1 MTQQDIN
8 TKHCGCGFDGMESGI
23 EGFIGMNERNSF
35 ILYTDIIEVV
45 SALSTEQKGIL
56 FQAILDYQTSGVA
69 TIDDDIVKIAFIPIR
84 QRLDANNAKWQ
95 DKAESRKEAGR
106 RGGLAKGSKNDF
118 AKNEIAKD
126 SKTDFAKNEIANPS
140 KNNFAKN
147 DDEKN
152 SKTNFATKKIANE
165 AVNVNVNVNGNGNVN
180 VNDKIPPSP
189 LGGGIEPKTLAS
201 ADNLAWFDLHASEV
215 NRSPQLAKKARNWLL
230 SIGDKHRRLAE
241 IDVVDFLELLEQKE
255 RQFGTEAVLDR
266 ISRDMSAGYKNI
278 MWDKLTT
285 VEPVSADKQGEPPPE
300 ETPQEESPGWS
311 EERWD
316 AYYSRLDK
324 KYRVDAEKLGMTLD
338 EYYCSDS
345 YAQDEKRDQAEA
357 DKMGMHLDEYFDY
370 LDGKSRDSPNDS
382 SGVREGG
389 ME

>member
-1 MTQQDIN
+1 MKD
-8 TKHCGCGFDGMESGI
+8 
-23 EGFIGMNERNSF
+23 SF
-35 ILYTDIIEVV
+35 IFYKSFFDALINLDDETRLKCYDAISGYAITGVAPELNGV
-45 SALSTEQKGIL
+45 ALSIFSLIKPQI
-56 FQAILDYQTSGVA
+56 
-69 TIDDDIVKIAFIPIR
+69 
-84 QRLDANNAKWQ
+84 DANSKRYENGKKGGKKPNPNQSRTEAEPNPNRNRT
-95 DKAESRKEAGR
+95 KAEPKANQSRTEAEP
-106 RGGLAKGSKNDF
+106 
-118 AKNEIAKD
+118 NE
-126 SKTDFAKNEIANPS
+126 NE
-140 KNNFAKN
+140 
-147 DDEKN
+147 
-152 SKTNFATKKIANE
+152 
-165 AVNVNVNVNGNGNVN
+165 NVNVNENEN

-189 LGGGIEPKTLAS
+189 LGGGIEPKTPAS

-215 NRSPQLAKKARNWLL
+215 NISPQLAKKARNWLL

-255 RQFGTEAVLDR
+255 RQYGTEAVLDR

-278 MWDKLTT
+278 MWDKLTV
-285 VEPVSADKQGEPPPE
+285 VEPVSTDKQDEPPTE
-300 ETPQEESPGWS
+300 EAPQEESPGWS

-338 EYYCSDS
+338 EYYCSAS
-345 YAQDEKRDQAEA
+345 YAHDEKRDQAEA